1 MNSRHSL
8 LARQLRKCLGDYSDP
23 DGFSR
28 FVDAV
33 DAAYTAFD
41 ADRSMLER
49 SLELS
54 SQELLKAYSDQK
66 QMTEALRVS
75 EEEKALLLN
84 SSVDLIAYHDRD
96 MRVLWANEKAVA
108 AAKLSLEKLKGRH
121 CWEFWQGR
129 TEPCDGCPVVK
140 AQATGQPEIAEVMT
154 ADAKVWFIR
163 AYPVKDSGGNLLGVA
178 EFSLDITERKQ
189 LEDALRRAHSEL
201 EQRVQE
207 RTAELMT
214 ANALLTK
221 EIAERKRAEAEKS
234 AFQEQF
240 FQAQKMEAVGQL
252 AGGLAHDF
260 NNLLSSIIC
269 NCYLLQ
275 KYVPEQSDLRSF
287 VDEIRASSLKGSQL
301 ITSLLAFSKKQPLV
315 TRAVNIN
322 HILRDAHSL
331 LSRVLGEDIAL
342 ETVLADE
349 ELMVLADNVRL
360 EQVLMN
366 LATNARD
373 AMPQGGSLTITT
385 RRAEIDD
392 LFVAAH
398 GTGSCGSY
406 VCITVADTGAGM
418 DEQTRERIFEPFFTT
433 KEVGKGTGL
442 GLSMV
447 YGTINQHNGFITTES
462 APHAGT
468 IFSLFLPLIPV
479 AADQAEL
486 PGTAPV
492 AEGCETLLLVEDEQ
506 AVRSSMKAV
515 LESFGYRVVEAVDG
529 TDAIEKM
536 KDHVSEIEGLVTD
549 IIMPRK
555 NGWELY
561 QEACAIIPG
570 IRPVFT
576 SGYLDNT
583 AHAREIAASGFRIL
597 TKPVD
602 PMELHRAVRIMLE
615 QQKS

>member
-8 LARQLRKCLGDYSDP
+8 LARQLRKCLGDYPDP

-41 ADRSMLER
+41 ADRSMLTR

-66 QMTEALRVS
+66 QMTESLRVS

-84 SSVDLIAYHDRD
+84 SSVDFIAYHDCD

-108 AAKLSLEKLKGRH
+108 AANLPLEELKGQH
-121 CWEFWQGR
+121 CWAVWQR
-129 TEPCDGCPVVK
+129 RAVPCEGCPAVK
-140 AQATGQPEIAEVMT
+140 ARDTGQPWKAEMT
-154 ADAKVWFIR
+154 SADGSVWFVR
-163 AYPVKDSGGNLLGVA
+163 AYPIKDHSGNLLGVA
-178 EFSLDITERKQ
+178 EFCLDITERRR
-189 LEDALRRAHSEL
+189 LEDALRLAHSEL

-221 EIAERKRAEAEKS
+221 EIAERKRAEVEKS

-315 TRAVNIN
+315 TRVVNIN

-349 ELMVLADNVRL
+349 ELMVLADSVRL

-392 LFVAAH
+392 RFVAAH
-398 GTGSCGSY
+398 GAGSHGSY
-406 VCITVADTGAGM
+406 VCITVADTGVGM

-462 APHAGT
+462 TPLNGT
-468 IFSLFLPLIPV
+468 MFSLYLPLIPLTPG
-479 AADQAEL
+479 QSES
-486 PGTAPV
+486 PGTEPV

-515 LESFGYRVVEAVDG
+515 LESFGYRVIEAIDG
-529 TDAIEKM
+529 ADAIEKM
-536 KDHVSEIEGLVTD
+536 KNHVSEIQGLVTD

-561 QEACAIIPG
+561 REACAVIPG

-583 AHAREIAASGFRIL
+583 VHAREIAANGFRIL

-615 QQKS
+615 RG

>member
-1 MNSRHSL
+1 MKFHHRL
-8 LARQLRKCLGDYSDP
+8 LDRQLRKYLRENADP
-23 DGFSR
+23 EGFSL
-28 FVDAV
+28 FIEAV
-33 DAAYTAFD
+33 DAAYAAFD
-41 ADRSMLER
+41 TDRSMLER

-54 SQELLKAYSDQK
+54 SQELLKSYSEQK
-66 QMTEALRVS
+66 HTAEALRVS
-75 EEEKALLLN
+75 EEEKALFLN
-84 SSVDLIAYHDRD
+84 STVDLIIYHDRD

-108 AAKLSLEKLKGRH
+108 ASKLPLEELKGRH
-121 CWEFWQGR
+121 CWAVWHRR
-129 TEPCDGCPVVK
+129 TEPCEGCPVGQSWETAQPQK
-140 AQATGQPEIAEVMT
+140 AEILAF
-154 ADAKVWFIR
+154 DGSVWFVR
-163 AYPVKDSGGNLLGVA
+163 AYPIKDRSGNLLGVA
-178 EFSLDITERKQ
+178 EFCLDITDRRR
-189 LEDALRRAHSEL
+189 LEEALRRAHGEL
-201 EQRVQE
+201 EERVRE
-207 RTAELMT
+207 RTTELMA

-221 EIAERKRAEAEKS
+221 EIAERKRVEAEKS

-275 KYVPEQSDLRSF
+275 KHVPEQTDLRSF
-287 VDEIRASSLKGSQL
+287 VDEIRAASLKGSQL

-342 ETVLADE
+342 ETMLADE
-349 ELMVLADNVRL
+349 ELMVLADSVRL
-360 EQVLMN
+360 EQALMN

-392 LFVAAH
+392 MFVAAH
-398 GTGSCGSY
+398 AAGSSGSY
-406 VCITVADTGAGM
+406 VCITVADTGTGM
-418 DEQTRERIFEPFFTT
+418 DEQTRERIFEPFFTM
-433 KEVGKGTGL
+433 KEIGKGTGL

-462 APHAGT
+462 SQHAGT
-468 IFSLFLPLIPV
+468 TFSIYLPLIPP
-479 AADQAEL
+479 AMDQAESSED
-486 PGTAPV
+486 ASV
-492 AEGCETLLLVEDEQ
+492 AGGCETLLLVEDEQ
-506 AVRSSMKAV
+506 AVRASMKAV
-515 LESFGYRVVEAVDG
+515 LESFGYRVIEATDG
-529 TDAIEKM
+529 NDAIEKM
-536 KDHVSEIEGLVTD
+536 KNHVSEIQGMVTD

-561 QEACAIIPG
+561 REACSIIPG

-583 AHAREIAASGFRIL
+583 LHAREIAASGFKIL

-602 PMELHRAVRIMLE
+602 PLDLSRAVRIMLE
-615 QQKS
+615 QQ